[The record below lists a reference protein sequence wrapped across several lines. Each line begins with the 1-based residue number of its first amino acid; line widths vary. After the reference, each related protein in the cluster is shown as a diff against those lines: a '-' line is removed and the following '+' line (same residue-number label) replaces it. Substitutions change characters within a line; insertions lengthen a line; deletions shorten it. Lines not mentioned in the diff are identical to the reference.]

1 MTASTA
7 SITESESESE
17 SSCPAPTTYKIHSRE
32 HYKRSYYWSLAL
44 GVVPIIAV
52 VIGSQNSLS
61 SLLSLWTTTFPINPT
76 IIYVGI
82 FAATGLIIYYAYYLL
97 TTFYSQQT
105 RDVELSVTVCPLG
118 IQRSSKTTTT
128 ASNKR
133 STVVHYYPLLPL
145 ESVKDCIL
153 VEHVGAFSVTT
164 HVMIRATTTTTTTQ
178 SSKSKSESNEELV
191 SFFPNVTLSFDRCHV
206 LVQQIQRSLEKVR

>member
-1 MTASTA
+1 MTASTT
-7 SITESESESE
+7 SIAESESESP
-17 SSCPAPTTYKIHSRE
+17 SSCPAPITYKIHSRE

-61 SLLSLWTTTFPINPT
+61 SLLSLWTTTFSTNPI

-164 HVMIRATTTTTTTQ
+164 HVMIRATTTTTQ

-206 LVQQIQRSLEKVR
+206 LIQQIQRSLEKVR

>member
-17 SSCPAPTTYKIHSRE
+17 SPSSCPAPITYKIHSRE

-52 VIGSQNSLS
+52 VIGSQKSLS
-61 SLLSLWTTTFPINPT
+61 SLLPLWTTTVPINPI

-118 IQRSSKTTTT
+118 IQR
-128 ASNKR
+128 
-133 STVVHYYPLLPL
+133 
-145 ESVKDCIL
+145 
-153 VEHVGAFSVTT
+153 
-164 HVMIRATTTTTTTQ
+164 
-178 SSKSKSESNEELV
+178 
-191 SFFPNVTLSFDRCHV
+191 
-206 LVQQIQRSLEKVR
+206 

>member
-1 MTASTA
+1 MTASTT

-17 SSCPAPTTYKIHSRE
+17 SSCPAPITYKIHSRE

-61 SLLSLWTTTFPINPT
+61 SLLSLWTTTFSTNPI

-105 RDVELSVTVCPLG
+105 RDVELSVTICPLG
-118 IQRSSKTTTT
+118 IQRSKTTTT
-128 ASNKR
+128 ARNKR
-133 STVVHYYPLLPL
+133 TVVHYYPLLPL

-164 HVMIRATTTTTTTQ
+164 HVMIRATTTTTK
-178 SSKSKSESNEELV
+178 SSKSKSESNDELV

>member
-7 SITESESESE
+7 SITESESES
-17 SSCPAPTTYKIHSRE
+17 SYPAPITYKIHSRE

-52 VIGSQNSLS
+52 VIGSQNSLL
-61 SLLSLWTTTFPINPT
+61 SLLSLWTMKFPIYL
-76 IIYVGI
+76 IMIYVGI
-82 FAATGLIIYYAYYLL
+82 FAATVLIIHYAYYLL

-105 RDVELSVTVCPLG
+105 RDVELSVTICPLG
-118 IQRSSKTTTT
+118 IQRSKTTTT

-164 HVMIRATTTTTTTQ
+164 HVMIRATTTTQ
-178 SSKSKSESNEELV
+178 SLKSKSESNEELV

>member
-1 MTASTA
+1 MTASTT
-7 SITESESESE
+7 SIAESESESP
-17 SSCPAPTTYKIHSRE
+17 SSCPAPITYKIHSRE

-61 SLLSLWTTTFPINPT
+61 SLLSLWTTTFSTNPI

-164 HVMIRATTTTTTTQ
+164 HVMIRATTTTTTQ

>member
-7 SITESESESE
+7 SITESESES
-17 SSCPAPTTYKIHSRE
+17 SYPAPITYKIHSRE

-52 VIGSQNSLS
+52 VIGSQNSLL
-61 SLLSLWTTTFPINPT
+61 SLLSLWTMKFPIYL
-76 IIYVGI
+76 IMIYVGI

-105 RDVELSVTVCPLG
+105 RDVELSVTICPLG
-118 IQRSSKTTTT
+118 IQRSKTTTT

-164 HVMIRATTTTTTTQ
+164 HVMIRATTTTQ

>member
-17 SSCPAPTTYKIHSRE
+17 SPSSCPAPITYKIHSRE

-61 SLLSLWTTTFPINPT
+61 SLLSLWTTTFSTNPI

-105 RDVELSVTVCPLG
+105 RDVELSVTICPLG

-164 HVMIRATTTTTTTQ
+164 HVMIRATTTQ

>member
-7 SITESESESE
+7 SITESES
-17 SSCPAPTTYKIHSRE
+17 SSASSSSAPTTYKIHYRE
-32 HYKRSYYWSLAL
+32 HYKRSYYWSLTL

-52 VIGSQNSLS
+52 VIGSQNNLS
-61 SLLSLWTTTFPINPT
+61 SQSSLWTTMFPTNPI

-82 FAATGLIIYYAYYLL
+82 FTAAGLILYYAYYLL
-97 TTFYSQQT
+97 TTTSYSQQT
-105 RDVELSVTVCPLG
+105 RDVELSVTICPLG
-118 IQRSSKTTTT
+118 IQRSKTTTT
-128 ASNKR
+128 TGDKR

-145 ESVKDCIL
+145 ESVKDCML

-164 HVMIRATTTTTTTQ
+164 HVMIRATTK
-178 SSKSKSESNEELV
+178 SSKSESNGELV
-191 SFFPNVTLSFDRCHV
+191 SFFPDVTLSFDRCHA